1 MIQKILVPVDGSEK
15 SNKAIEFAADLA
27 KTYKASVHFLF
38 AVKPLVFPDDFGGT
52 IVADTID
59 KLRVIGGQIIS
70 AAKAEAKKRGIT
82 KIETTVIE
90 GDPTERIIN
99 YAKDHDVDIIV
110 IGSRGRG
117 TFKDVLLGSVANK
130 VCHRSDRTCV
140 IVK

>member
-1 MIQKILVPVDGSEK
+1 MIKKILVPVDGSEK
-15 SNKAIEFAADLA
+15 SNQAIEFAADLA
-27 KTYKASVHFLF
+27 KKYKASVHLLF

-59 KLRVIGGQIIS
+59 KLRIIGNQIIS
-70 AAKAEAKKRGIT
+70 AANDAAKKHGIT
-82 KIETTVIE
+82 KIETALVE
-90 GDPTERIIN
+90 GDPTERIVA

-117 TFKDVLLGSVANK
+117 TFKDILLGSVANK
-130 VCHRSDRTCV
+130 VCQRSDRTCV